1 MFYRVTVFLSFVL
14 CLGIM
19 SSPVQGQQVLDQQ
32 FEYLLRQ
39 DTQAL
44 QAGQVT
50 LSPRLR
56 ASQLQLDDGQ
66 IGYRAFIRTED
77 VEQVRRAGIAVQS
90 YLGGI
95 ATARVSTDDL
105 RALSTMRGVA
115 QVSLPT
121 MLYPHN
127 DEASAETGARTL
139 NEGALNNTDYQGQGV
154 ISCVIDSGIDV
165 NHDDFKDAS
174 GNTRIRFLWDLT
186 DGTGPTPAD
195 RDGAYSGLDSGTE
208 YTASDIDGGS
218 VAQEDTDGHGTHVAG
233 TMAGNGR
240 ALIEAGISS
249 VPLHQGA
256 APASDLVIVKAGN
269 SSFSSANVADALSY
283 CDTVADEENKSVVAN
298 MSLGTDFGPHDGT
311 GTLAQITDGF
321 TSNGTAAGRIAT
333 VSAGNSGRPAEQQ
346 HTTGTIDAGNT
357 AQEPWTVETYTEE
370 SGNQNDLFGVN
381 AWIDNEPAVSVTVT
395 SPNSESASLS
405 ANANDGGN
413 NLVETPDGAISIE
426 TNVNNSNGDRSI
438 TIFVFDEDETE
449 PPAEGEWTIA
459 FTNDDSDSFTYHA
472 WTYRQ
477 SIPGRFNNGD
487 NAYTIGSPGTAAS
500 ALTVG
505 AYAHR
510 WRWIDTDGNSRA
522 VSGSSDGG
530 DAISTFSSRGP
541 LRDGAIKPDIASPG
555 QRMASAYSQDMGT
568 VNSALV
574 LEGDLHRLTQGTS
587 MSAPAVGGAAALL
600 LQEAPTLTANEVKD
614 LITDH
619 ATVDAFVTNE
629 GTVPNTSFGAG
640 KLDIVGAMTALL
652 GGSSNREL
660 LAYESPWT
668 FNDIASTTVG
678 NGGSDAVALRFTP
691 SFDGVVTGTYITL
704 GPGTGANQLT
714 DPLEVEVWSDNS
726 GTPDAQIGQTVT
738 VAPERLMPF
747 SANYVSLLDAEANVT
762 SGTDYHI
769 ILRPQ
774 TASDEVTI
782 AGEDA
787 STPTGRSQELSGS
800 TWSDTNTNLIVR
812 GEVATTS
819 GVGGALPVELASF
832 GAQVQ
837 GDQVVLHWRTL
848 SETDNSG
855 FTVEH
860 APAEADAFETLGFVE
875 GHGTTSEPQAY
886 QFTTD
891 ALPIGEHTFRL
902 RQIDVE
908 GAETVQES
916 TTARIGM
923 QEPYQL
929 SSPYPNP
936 GTHTRFDLVVQEEQ
950 HVTATVYNVL
960 GQRVA
965 TLHEGPVAA
974 ESPMTLAVRD
984 ASLPSGVYFL
994 RISGETFA
1002 THRKFTRVR

>member
-1 MFYRVTVFLSFVL
+1 MRYFVTVFLFLVL
-14 CLGIM
+14 SLSVGGQ
-19 SSPVQGQQVLDQQ
+19 SAQGQQVLDQQ
-32 FEYLLRQ
+32 FAYLLQQ

-44 QAGQVT
+44 QAGRVVLPPT
-50 LSPRLR
+50 LQ
-56 ASQLQLDDGQ
+56 AAQLELNDGQ
-66 IGYRAFIRTED
+66 PGYRALIRTSD
-77 VEQVRRAGIAVQS
+77 ADQIRRAGIAVQS
-90 YLGGI
+90 YLGDI
-95 ATARVSTDDL
+95 ATARVSIDDL
-105 RALSTMRGVA
+105 RTLSTMQGVA
-115 QVSLPT
+115 QVSVPT
-121 MLYPHN
+121 LLYPHN
-127 DEASAETGARTL
+127 DEASGETGARTL
-139 NEGALNNTDYQGQGV
+139 NKGALNNTAYQGQGV

-174 GNTRIRFLWDLT
+174 GNTRILFLWDVT
-186 DGTGPTPAD
+186 DNTGPTPAD
-195 RDGAYSGLDSGTE
+195 RAGAFSGLDSGTE

-240 ALIEAGISS
+240 ALIEAGISN

-269 SSFSSANVADALSY
+269 ASFSSANVADALSY
-283 CDTVADEENKSVVAN
+283 CDTVADQESKPVVAN

-321 TSNGTAAGRIAT
+321 TSNGTATGRIAT
-333 VSAGNSGRPAEQQ
+333 VSAGNSGRPGQQQ

-357 AQEPWTVETYTEE
+357 AQEPWSVGTYTAET
-370 SGNQNDLFGVN
+370 GTQNDLFGVN
-381 AWIDNEPAVSVTVT
+381 AWVENEPAISVTVT

-405 ANANDGGN
+405 VNANNAGS

-426 TNVNNSNGDRSI
+426 TDVNNSNGDRSI
-438 TIFVFDEDETE
+438 TIVVFDENETE

-459 FTNDDSDSFTYHA
+459 LTNDDTNSFIYHA
-472 WTYRQ
+472 WTFNQ
-477 SIPGRFNNGD
+477 TVPGSFNNGD

-510 WRWIDTDGNSRA
+510 WRWIDTDGNNRA
-522 VSGSSDGG
+522 VSGTEDGG

-541 LRDGAIKPDIASPG
+541 LRDGSVKPDIAGPG
-555 QRMASAYSQDMGT
+555 QRMASAYSQDMGA
-568 VNSALV
+568 VNNAVV

-600 LQEAPTLTANEVKD
+600 LQEAPTLTANEVKN
-614 LITDH
+614 LITNH

-629 GTVPNTSFGAG
+629 GSVPNTSFGAG
-640 KLDIVGAMTALL
+640 KLDIVRAMTALL
-652 GGSSNREL
+652 GGNSSREL

-668 FNDIASTTVG
+668 FNDIATTTVG
-678 NGGSDAVALRFTP
+678 SGGSDAVALRFTP

-704 GPGTGANQLT
+704 GLGTGANQLT

-747 SANYVSLLDAEANVT
+747 SANYVSLLDAEASVT

-769 ILRPQ
+769 VLRPQ
-774 TASDEVTI
+774 TVSDAVTV

-787 STPTGRSQELSGS
+787 STPTGRSQQLSGA
-800 TWSDTNTNLIVR
+800 TWSNTNTNLIVR
-812 GEVATTS
+812 SEVATTS
-819 GVGGALPVELASF
+819 GVGGALPVEFASF
-832 GAQVQ
+832 DAQVQ
-837 GDQVVLHWRTL
+837 DDQVELHWRTL
-848 SETDNSG
+848 SETNNSG
-855 FTVEH
+855 FVVEH
-860 APAEADAFETLGFVE
+860 APGEDRSFEALAFVE
-875 GHGTTSEPQAY
+875 GHGTTTEPHAY
-886 QFTTD
+886 QFTTG
-891 ALPIGEHTFRL
+891 ALSVGEHTFRL

-908 GAETVQES
+908 GTETVHEP
-916 TTARIGM
+916 TTVRVGM

-929 SSPYPNP
+929 SAPYPNP
-936 GTHTRFDLVVQEEQ
+936 GAHTRFDLAVQEAQ
-950 HVTATVYNVL
+950 HVTASVYNVL

-965 TLHEGPVAA
+965 TLHEGPLAA
-974 ESPMTLAVRD
+974 ESQMTLEVPPS
-984 ASLPSGVYFL
+984 SLSSGVYFL
-994 RISGETFA
+994 RIGGETFT
-1002 THRKFTRVR
+1002 THRKFTRIR